1 VEEKVS
7 KDIRNCQICFLSND
21 TCHSSGSKLRHRIGF
36 LGEVIWKPFDS
47 RFSELK
53 DRMAKHQ
60 IWFDREMAISDQQ
73 LLTQHYEDFLT
84 FLRSGEQ
91 PDEKEKTKAI
101 AEQER
106 LAGKALTRVTVP
118 NTNLQYSAG
127 S

>member
-1 VEEKVS
+1 
-7 KDIRNCQICFLSND
+7 
-21 TCHSSGSKLRHRIGF
+21 
-36 LGEVIWKPFDS
+36 
-47 RFSELK
+47 
-53 DRMAKHQ
+53 MAKHQ

-84 FLRSGEQ
+84 FLRSREQ
-91 PDEKEKTKAI
+91 LDEKEKTKAI

-106 LAGKALTRVTVP
+106 LAGKTITLVAVL